1 MLHSEEWLG
10 RWMISSPSTRQ
21 KNSFSLS
28 AQGFTNSQMKEGSS
42 SRISTSLWDY
52 NRQSSTGKTHRDSRS
67 SNNAHER
74 DNHHLKL
81 THHQGHCCLH
91 RVRLPKFQTTRPSL
105 ALGAKISAGLPA
117 LIVDWLMSN
126 LAYASRHYTSKEKSM
141 LDCLSLSSVSEKIE
155 TTYFC

>member
-1 MLHSEEWLG
+1 MIGPLNDIITQYKAEEFLFI
-10 RWMISSPSTRQ
+10 ISPGIH
-21 KNSFSLS
+21 KFSNE
-28 AQGFTNSQMKEGSS
+28 GGSS

-117 LIVDWLMSN
+117 LTVDWLMSN